1 MANEFVMLEAHRS
14 QGTHSISQL
23 AKMGIVNRNSEQYK
37 KKCAQASFLPF
48 GIALEKGGRI
58 ELIAMNY
65 DSLK

>member
-1 MANEFVMLEAHRS
+1 
-14 QGTHSISQL
+14 
-23 AKMGIVNRNSEQYK
+23 MGIVNRNSEQYK